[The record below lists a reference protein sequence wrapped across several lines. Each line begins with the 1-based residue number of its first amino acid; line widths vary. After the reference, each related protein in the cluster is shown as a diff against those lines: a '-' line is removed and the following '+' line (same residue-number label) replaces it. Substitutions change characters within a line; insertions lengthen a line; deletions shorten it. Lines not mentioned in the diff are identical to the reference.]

1 MSKTLAVK
9 LLALALLAFAI
20 VALPAG
26 AARAQDEDPVAKIT
40 QLNRDALGAY
50 QAKKY
55 EDAKKLLK
63 QALEL
68 ADASGLDQH
77 PIKARTHIHMGVVLI
92 AGAKQRADG
101 MKQFKKALEIQ
112 PDILLTKNLITP
124 DLQSAF
130 DQAATEMKNGGGDK
144 SGGDDTEATPPAAP
158 PPPSKAVAPP
168 PPPKAAEPA
177 APDVPSGGLVH
188 EAVTEGKQGSAIS
201 ISVGVQSDLKFDKL
215 VLAYR
220 PAGANDFLGRT
231 MKQVSE
237 GTYAAEIPTSATGG
251 RNVAY
256 YIEAEDKDGSPVAAR
271 GSADSPLI
279 IALVGSRPP
288 AVAHGGGDGDNGNG
302 NDDDDDDDDEGGGGP
317 KIYVGL
323 LVGSGAGWATGNGDT
338 NADTMIKPA
347 GLAGAL
353 IGQFAPEVGYWL
365 RKNFMLSVQGR
376 FQTISGPTDI
386 YATDASGRMK
396 VYHTANYA
404 AAGFVKGTWRFGE
417 GKIHPFFSLAAGG
430 GEIRHVVTFKQI
442 KNCGPS
448 KMETCVDTIGGG
460 PFIAGPGGG
469 LMANFSD
476 RLALVLQ
483 VNTQLAFTNF
493 TFNVDGNVGMA
504 LSF

>member
-55 EDAKKLLK
+55 EDARQLLK

-92 AGAKQRADG
+92 AGLKQRDAG
-101 MKQFKKALEIQ
+101 MKQFKKAVEIQ

-130 DQAATEMKNGGGDK
+130 DQAAAEAKKGGGDK
-144 SGGDDTEATPPAAP
+144 SGGGDETEATPPAAP
-158 PPPSKAVAPP
+158 PPPKPPAPAP
-168 PPPKAAEPA
+168 AAPAAAPA

-188 EAVTEGKQGSAIS
+188 EAVTEGKQGSPIS

-220 PAGANDFLGRT
+220 PAGASDFLGRT
-231 MKQVSE
+231 MKEVSE

-256 YIEAEDKDGSPVAAR
+256 YIEAEDKDGSPIAAR

-279 IALVGSRPP
+279 IALVSGSRPP
-288 AVAHGGGDGDNGNG
+288 VASRNPDGGDDNGG
-302 NDDDDDDDDEGGGGP
+302 DDDDDDDDEGGGS

-323 LVGSGAGWATGNGDT
+323 LLGSGAGWATGNGDT

-365 RKNFMLSVQGR
+365 RKNFMLSLQGR
-376 FQTISGPTDI
+376 FQTISGTTDI
-386 YATDASGRMK
+386 YATDASGKMK

-404 AAGFVKGTWRFGE
+404 MAAFAKGTWRFGE

-430 GEIRHVVTFKQI
+430 GQIRHEVTFKLL

-448 KMETCVDTIGGG
+448 HNETCVDTIAGG
-460 PFIAGPGGG
+460 PFLVGPGGG

-483 VNTQLAFTNF
+483 VNTQLAAPNF